1 MSKSTWKDY
10 TLIGD
15 ASSAE
20 VIDGFGMGGRVEQT
34 WFTPAVNRKELK
46 ALMKRSDRPALLNY
60 GFWGGLMLILGLAT
74 VVAWGSI
81 WGLFWL
87 ILYSTVH
94 QSATARQ
101 HELAHGT
108 PFRSRWLNEVFFHFS
123 SFITLSE
130 GNFYRWR
137 HSRHHTHTIIVGRD
151 PEIQSVRPPQLVTLI
166 INLFNLKTVI
176 VTARDFLKRAAGDL
190 GAGHHFVPEV
200 EQKKVIRSA
209 QAYLALVALIVLICF
224 VIGSWLPLLLTIG
237 PRVVGAPLYAILH
250 FTQHAGLD
258 EDVYDHRLNS
268 RTIYMN
274 PVFRFL
280 YGNMN
285 YHIEHH
291 MFPMV
296 PYYRL
301 PELHELIKDQ
311 CPPPKSGL
319 IDAYRDI
326 IPTLIKQLSD
336 PSYHIKPELPR
347 LAEAK
352 LA

>member
-1 MSKSTWKDY
+1 MASETWKNY
-10 TLIGD
+10 QLVGSAKGSTEITD
-15 ASSAE
+15 AQME
-20 VIDGFGMGGRVEQT
+20 QRVEKS
-34 WFTPAVNRKELK
+34 WFTPKVDRKALK
-46 ALMKRSDRPALLNY
+46 ALMKRSDRPAMMNY
-60 GFWGGLMLILGLAT
+60 GLWLALIAATGVAT
-74 VVAWGSI
+74 VVTWGSG
-81 WGLFWL
+81 WGIVWL
-87 ILYSTVH
+87 VLYSVIH

-108 PFRSRWLNEVFFHFS
+108 PFRTRWMNEVFFHLS

-130 GNFYRWR
+130 GHYYRWR

-151 PEIQSVRPPQLVTLI
+151 PEIQSVRPPEIVSLL
-166 INLFNLKTVI
+166 INLFNLKTV
-176 VTARDFLKRAAGDL
+176 VTTIREFIARAGGDL
-190 GAGHHFVPEV
+190 GPGEHFVPEG
-200 EQKKVIRSA
+200 ERQTVIRAA
-209 QAYLALVALIVLICF
+209 QVYLALVVLILLAS
-224 VIGSWLPLLLTIG
+224 VALASPLPLLLTIG

-274 PVFRFL
+274 PVLLFL

-301 PELHELIKDQ
+301 PELHEMIKDQ
-311 CPPPKSGL
+311 CPPPKKGL
-319 IDAYRDI
+319 LDAYRDI
-326 IPTLIKQLSD
+326 APTLIRQLKD
-336 PSYHIKPELPR
+336 PSYHIRPVLPEDR
-347 LAEAK
+347 VAAE
-352 LA
+352 